1 MLRMLDLF
9 SGIGGFSYAGEKLVG
24 GYETV
29 AFCEYDKHAQKVLR
43 KHWPDTE
50 IIDDVRELA
59 NDADRFRGLVDIVVG
74 GYPCQPFSLAGVRR
88 GDKDDRHLWPEMLR
102 IIQAVRPTWVIGE
115 NVAGHISMGLDE
127 VLSDLEAEGYQAR
140 CFVIPAV
147 AADAHHRRDRCWIIA
162 HTDSEG
168 EPVSA
173 LNEQRVERA
182 VMGYSE
188 LNGSPAAEVRGE
200 PQEDGGRPSEGQGVA
215 EQPKGA
221 GRPRDGQEVARGAG
235 AEDVADAGGRRHR
248 VEKKEIFAGRN
259 TLIIGGADARAED
272 VGDADSSNRAGVFSG
287 EPKQKKRGSGFAAGC
302 EDVSNADS
310 KRLQGVG
317 QKRDDEGSAGLC
329 GGEARWEKSFWEPEP
344 AVGRVANGVSGR
356 VHRLRQL
363 GNSIVPQVAARILW
377 AIKEAHN
384 G

>member
-1 MLRMLDLF
+1 MLKMLDLF

-59 NDADRFRGLVDIVVG
+59 NDAERFRGSVDIICG

-115 NVAGHISMGLDE
+115 NVAGHISMGLDT

-147 AADAHHRRDRCWIIA
+147 AADARHRRDRCWVIA
-162 HTDSEG
+162 HAGREG
-168 EPVSA
+168 QPDGSI
-173 LNEQRVERA
+173 NEQRLERA
-182 VMGYSE
+182 IMGNTQYDGSSAVRDIGRVQREPDRKTQEIEQSE
-188 LNGSPAAEVRGE
+188 GSSSGAEAVGNAEDVRRNIRQDTEREGSKDQQDKPKSGIRGE
-200 PQEDGGRPSEGQGVA
+200 PIRSD
-215 EQPKGA
+215 K
-221 GRPRDGQEVARGAG
+221 
-235 AEDVADAGGRRHR
+235 DV
-248 VEKKEIFAGRN
+248 
-259 TLIIGGADARAED
+259 
-272 VGDADSSNRAGVFSG
+272 
-287 EPKQKKRGSGFAAGC
+287 P
-302 EDVSNADS
+302 NADS
-310 KRLQGVG
+310 QRLQGVG
-317 QKRDDEGSAGLC
+317 QKRDDEGSAGLRS
-329 GGEARWEKSFWEPEP
+329 GEARWQKSFWEPEP
-344 AVGRVANGVSGR
+344 AICRVANGVSGR
-356 VHRLRQL
+356 VHRLKQL

>member
-50 IIDDVRELA
+50 IIDDVRGLA

-182 VMGYSE
+182 EAM
-188 LNGSPAAEVRGE
+188 
-200 PQEDGGRPSEGQGVA
+200 
-215 EQPKGA
+215 
-221 GRPRDGQEVARGAG
+221 
-235 AEDVADAGGRRHR
+235 
-248 VEKKEIFAGRN
+248 
-259 TLIIGGADARAED
+259 
-272 VGDADSSNRAGVFSG
+272 GDADSGAETEQGARLGGKQFDCAPPREWAKEGHRTANASQDVPNASG
-287 EPKQKKRGSGFAAGC
+287 EG
-302 EDVSNADS
+302 
-310 KRLQGVG
+310 LQGDVG
-317 QKRDDEGSAGLC
+317 QGQAGAQGQSEGYPAQC
-329 GGEARWEKSFWEPEP
+329 RWWEPEP
-344 AVGRVANGVSGR
+344 AICRVANGVSGR

>member
-115 NVAGHISMGLDE
+115 NVAGHITMGLDE

-147 AADAHHRRDRCWIIA
+147 AADAYHRRDRCWIIA
-162 HTDSEG
+162 HADREG
-168 EPVSA
+168 EPVGA
-173 LNEQRVERA
+173 VDEQRLERA
-182 VMGYSE
+182 IMG
-188 LNGSPAAEVRGE
+188 NAQHDGSSAVRDIGRVQRE
-200 PQEDGGRPSEGQGVA
+200 PYRQTQEIKQSEGSSSGA
-215 EQPKGA
+215 ETVG
-221 GRPRDGQEVARGAG
+221 D
-235 AEDVADAGGRRHR
+235 AEDVRRDIR
-248 VEKKEIFAGRN
+248 QDTEREGSKDQQDKSQSGVRGKSVGSDK
-259 TLIIGGADARAED
+259 D
-272 VGDADSSNRAGVFSG
+272 V
-287 EPKQKKRGSGFAAGC
+287 P
-302 EDVSNADS
+302 NADS
-310 KRLQGVG
+310 QRLQGVG
-317 QKRDDEGSAGLC
+317 QKRDNEGSAGLC

-344 AVGRVANGVSGR
+344 AVGRVANGVPGR

>member
-147 AADAHHRRDRCWIIA
+147 AADARHRRDRCWVIGRA
-162 HTDSEG
+162 ETVPNTDSEHT
-168 EPVSA
+168 
-173 LNEQRVERA
+173 Q
-182 VMGYSE
+182 
-188 LNGSPAAEVRGE
+188 
-200 PQEDGGRPSEGQGVA
+200 
-215 EQPKGA
+215 A
-221 GRPRDGQEVARGAG
+221 GRISIGIQSQY
-235 AEDVADAGGRRHR
+235 ADPSGG
-248 VEKKEIFAGRN
+248 
-259 TLIIGGADARAED
+259 
-272 VGDADSSNRAGVFSG
+272 GDKS
-287 EPKQKKRGSGFAAGC
+287 
-302 EDVSNADS
+302 
-310 KRLQGVG
+310 
-317 QKRDDEGSAGLC
+317 
-329 GGEARWEKSFWEPEP
+329 RWQAPQLWQPEP
-344 AVGRVANGVSGR
+344 AVGRVANGVPGR

-363 GNSIVPQVAARILW
+363 GNSIVPPVAARILW

>member
-59 NDADRFRGLVDIVVG
+59 NDADRFRGLADIVVG
-74 GYPCQPFSLAGVRR
+74 GYPCQPFSAAGKRR

-102 IIQAVRPTWVIGE
+102 IIQAVRPTWVCGE

-147 AADAHHRRDRCWIIA
+147 AADARHRRDRRWVIA
-162 HTDSEG
+162 HADREG
-168 EPVSA
+168 EPASA
-173 LNEQRVERA
+173 VDEQRLERA
-182 VMGYSE
+182 IMG
-188 LNGSPAAEVRGE
+188 NAKRDGSSAAAVRGK
-200 PQEDGGRPSEGQGVA
+200 PQEDGGRSPQGQGVA
-215 EQPKGA
+215 EQSEGT
-221 GRPRDGQEVARGAG
+221 GRPRDGQKMARG
-235 AEDVADAGGRRHR
+235 
-248 VEKKEIFAGRN
+248 
-259 TLIIGGADARAED
+259 ARAED
-272 VGDADSSNRAGVFSG
+272 VG
-287 EPKQKKRGSGFAAGC
+287 
-302 EDVSNADS
+302 NADS
-310 KRLQGVG
+310 GTKAKQGAGLGGEQFDGAPPREWAEKGDGAANASEDVPNASAQGLQGDVG
-317 QKRDDEGSAGLC
+317 QGQAGAQGQSEGYPAQC
-329 GGEARWEKSFWEPEP
+329 RWWQPEP
-344 AVGRVANGVSGR
+344 SVGRVANGVPGR
-356 VHRLRQL
+356 VHRLKQL

>member
-9 SGIGGFSYAGEKLVG
+9 SGIGGFSYAGERLVG

-43 KHWPDTE
+43 KHWPDVE

-59 NDADRFRGLVDIVVG
+59 NDAERFRGSVDIICG

-88 GDKDDRHLWPEMLR
+88 GDKDDRHLWPQMLR

-147 AADAHHRRDRCWIIA
+147 AADAYHRRDRCWIIA
-162 HTDSEG
+162 HADREG

-173 LNEQRVERA
+173 VNEQRLERA
-182 VMGYSE
+182 VMGDAKRD
-188 LNGSPAAEVRGE
+188 GSSATTVGGE
-200 PQEDGGRPSEGQGVA
+200 PQKDGGGSSEGQGVA
-215 EQPKGA
+215 KQSAGT
-221 GRPRDGQEVARGAG
+221 GRPRDGEEVAGGAG
-235 AEDVADAGGRRHR
+235 AEAMGNAKDIRRDIWQDTERKGSKDQQDKPQSGIRGKPIGSDKDVPYA
-248 VEKKEIFAGRN
+248 
-259 TLIIGGADARAED
+259 
-272 VGDADSSNRAGVFSG
+272 SG
-287 EPKQKKRGSGFAAGC
+287 EGSQGDVRQGQAGT
-302 EDVSNADS
+302 
-310 KRLQGVG
+310 QG
-317 QKRDDEGSAGLC
+317 QSEGYPAQC
-329 GGEARWEKSFWEPEP
+329 RWWEPEP
-344 AVGRVANGVSGR
+344 AVGRVANGISGR
-356 VHRLRQL
+356 IHRLRQL
-363 GNSIVPQVAARILW
+363 GNSIVPPVAARILW

>member
-1 MLRMLDLF
+1 MLKMLDLF

-59 NDADRFRGLVDIVVG
+59 NDAERFRGSVDIICG

-88 GDKDDRHLWPEMLR
+88 GDQDDRHLWPEMLR

-147 AADAHHRRDRCWIIA
+147 AADAYHRRDRCWI
-162 HTDSEG
+162 
-168 EPVSA
+168 V
-173 LNEQRVERA
+173 
-182 VMGYSE
+182 GYSE
-188 LNGSPAAEVRGE
+188 LNGSSAAAVRGE
-200 PQEDGGRPSEGQGVA
+200 PQEDGGRSSEGQSA
-215 EQPKGA
+215 TEQSARA

-235 AEDVADAGGRRHR
+235 AETVGNANESDSKGVNSRKPEPSEQGGRQGLASGC
-248 VEKKEIFAGRN
+248 K
-259 TLIIGGADARAED
+259 D
-272 VGDADSSNRAGVFSG
+272 V
-287 EPKQKKRGSGFAAGC
+287 P
-302 EDVSNADS
+302 NADS
-310 KRLQGVG
+310 QRLQGVG
-317 QKRDDEGSAGLC
+317 QKRDNEGSAGLC

-344 AVGRVANGVSGR
+344 AICRVVNGVPGR
-356 VHRLRQL
+356 VHRLKQL

>member
-59 NDADRFRGLVDIVVG
+59 NDAERFRGSVDIICG

-127 VLSDLEAEGYQAR
+127 VLSDLEAEGYQVR

-162 HTDSEG
+162 HADSEG
-168 EPVSA
+168 QPDGSI
-173 LNEQRVERA
+173 NEQRLERA
-182 VMGYSE
+182 IVG
-188 LNGSPAAEVRGE
+188 NAKHDGSSAAEVRGE
-200 PQEDGGRPSEGQGVA
+200 PQEDGGRSSKGQGIA
-215 EQPKGA
+215 KQSARA
-221 GRPRDGQEVARGAG
+221 GRPRDGQEVARSAG
-235 AEDVADAGGRRHR
+235 AEDVANAGSRRHR
-248 VEKKEIFAGRN
+248 AEKKEIFAGRN
-259 TLIIGGADARAED
+259 TPIIGGADAGAEA
-272 VGDADSSNRAGVFSG
+272 VGDANESDSKGVNSRKP
-287 EPKQKKRGSGFAAGC
+287 EPSEQGGRQGFAAGR
-302 EDVSNADS
+302 EDVPNAS
-310 KRLQGVG
+310 GEGLQGDVG
-317 QKRDDEGSAGLC
+317 QGQAGTQGQSQGYPAQC
-329 GGEARWEKSFWEPEP
+329 RWWEPEP
-344 AVGRVANGVSGR
+344 SVGRVANGIPGR
-356 VHRLRQL
+356 VHRLKQL

>member
-115 NVAGHISMGLDE
+115 NVAGHITLGLDT

-147 AADAHHRRDRCWIIA
+147 AADAYHRRDRCWIIA
-162 HTDSEG
+162 HTDSQG

-173 LNEQRVERA
+173 VNEQRMERA
-182 VMGYSE
+182 
-188 LNGSPAAEVRGE
+188 
-200 PQEDGGRPSEGQGVA
+200 
-215 EQPKGA
+215 
-221 GRPRDGQEVARGAG
+221 
-235 AEDVADAGGRRHR
+235 
-248 VEKKEIFAGRN
+248 I
-259 TLIIGGADARAED
+259 
-272 VGDADSSNRAGVFSG
+272 VGDANESDSKGVNSRKP
-287 EPKQKKRGSGFAAGC
+287 EPSEQGGRQGFAARR
-302 EDVSNADS
+302 EDVPNADS
-310 KRLQGVG
+310 AHPQRGWVSSGIHAQHADIDCGS
-317 QKRDDEGSAGLC
+317 DEGRRQATQ
-329 GGEARWEKSFWEPEP
+329 FWKPEP
-344 AVGRVANGVSGR
+344 AVGRVANGVPGR
-356 VHRLRQL
+356 IHRLKQL

-377 AIKEAHN
+377 AIKEAHDAKV
-384 G
+384 

>member
-29 AFCEYDKHAQKVLR
+29 AFCEYDKHAQRVLR

-74 GYPCQPFSLAGVRR
+74 GYPCQPFSAAGKRR

-147 AADAHHRRDRCWIIA
+147 AADARHRRDRCWIVGYSKHDGSFASGDIGRIQRELDRQTQKIEQSA
-162 HTDSEG
+162 GSGDRASAVGNAEREQRGTAKARRLDVDRSVLDRSQGREETDATEGSSADVSNPDSEG
-168 EPVSA
+168 
-173 LNEQRVERA
+173 LQRQ
-182 VMGYSE
+182 SK
-188 LNGSPAAEVRGE
+188 
-200 PQEDGGRPSEGQGVA
+200 
-215 EQPKGA
+215 PKGSRQK
-221 GRPRDGQEVARGAG
+221 GRQQ
-235 AEDVADAGGRRHR
+235 
-248 VEKKEIFAGRN
+248 
-259 TLIIGGADARAED
+259 IG
-272 VGDADSSNRAGVFSG
+272 
-287 EPKQKKRGSGFAAGC
+287 
-302 EDVSNADS
+302 
-310 KRLQGVG
+310 
-317 QKRDDEGSAGLC
+317 DEGLPWG
-329 GGEARWEKSFWEPEP
+329 KSKFWEPEP
-344 AVGRVANGVSGR
+344 GVGRVANGVSGR

>member
-59 NDADRFRGLVDIVVG
+59 NDAERFRGSVDIICG

-115 NVAGHISMGLDE
+115 NVAGHISMGLDT
-127 VLSDLEAEGYQAR
+127 VLSDLENQGYQAR

-162 HTDSEG
+162 HADSEG

-173 LNEQRVERA
+173 VDEQRLERTI
-182 VMGYSE
+182 MGDTKHD
-188 LNGSPAAEVRGE
+188 GSSAAEVGGKPE
-200 PQEDGGRPSEGQGVA
+200 EDGGGASKGQGVA
-215 EQPKGA
+215 KQSARA

-235 AEDVADAGGRRHR
+235 AEAMGNADESDSKGVNSRKPEPSEQGGRQG
-248 VEKKEIFAGRN
+248 FA
-259 TLIIGGADARAED
+259 ARRED
-272 VGDADSSNRAGVFSG
+272 VPDADS
-287 EPKQKKRGSGFAAGC
+287 Q
-302 EDVSNADS
+302 
-310 KRLQGVG
+310 RLQGVG
-317 QKRDDEGSAGLC
+317 QKRDDEGSAGLR
-329 GGEARWEKSFWEPEP
+329 GGEAKWEKSFWEPEP
-344 AVGRVANGVSGR
+344 AVGRVANGVPGR
-356 VHRLRQL
+356 VHRLKQL

>member
-29 AFCEYDKHAQKVLR
+29 AFCEYDKHCQRVLR

-59 NDADRFRGLVDIVVG
+59 DDADRFRGLVDIVVG

-127 VLSDLEAEGYQAR
+127 VLSDLEAANYTAR
-140 CFVIPAV
+140 TFVIPAV
-147 AADAHHRRDRCWIIA
+147 AADAPHRRDRVWIVA
-162 HTDSEG
+162 HTNSNG
-168 EPVSA
+168 EPNDPA
-173 LNEQRVERA
+173 RIKKRERMVA
-182 VMGYSE
+182 NT
-188 LNGSPAAEVRGE
+188 NGS
-200 PQEDGGRPSEGQGVA
+200 
-215 EQPKGA
+215 
-221 GRPRDGQEVARGAG
+221 
-235 AEDVADAGGRRHR
+235 
-248 VEKKEIFAGRN
+248 
-259 TLIIGGADARAED
+259 
-272 VGDADSSNRAGVFSG
+272 
-287 EPKQKKRGSGFAAGC
+287 GC
-302 EDVSNADS
+302 EREPRRQSRLELTNRNLA
-310 KRLQGVG
+310 KR
-317 QKRDDEGSAGLC
+317 R
-329 GGEARWEKSFWEPEP
+329 FWEPEP
-344 AVGRVANGVSGR
+344 AVGRVVNGLSGR
-356 VHRLRQL
+356 VHRIKQL

>member
-29 AFCEYDKHAQKVLR
+29 AFCEYDKHCQRVLR

-59 NDADRFRGLVDIVVG
+59 DDADRFRGLVDIVVG

-127 VLSDLEAEGYQAR
+127 VLSDLEAANYTAR
-140 CFVIPAV
+140 TFVIPAV
-147 AADAHHRRDRCWIIA
+147 AADAPHRRDRVWIVA
-162 HTDSEG
+162 HTNSNG
-168 EPVSA
+168 EPNDPA
-173 LNEQRVERA
+173 RIKKRERMVA
-182 VMGYSE
+182 NT
-188 LNGSPAAEVRGE
+188 NGS
-200 PQEDGGRPSEGQGVA
+200 
-215 EQPKGA
+215 
-221 GRPRDGQEVARGAG
+221 
-235 AEDVADAGGRRHR
+235 
-248 VEKKEIFAGRN
+248 
-259 TLIIGGADARAED
+259 
-272 VGDADSSNRAGVFSG
+272 
-287 EPKQKKRGSGFAAGC
+287 GC
-302 EDVSNADS
+302 EREPRRQSRLEPTNRNLA
-310 KRLQGVG
+310 KR
-317 QKRDDEGSAGLC
+317 R
-329 GGEARWEKSFWEPEP
+329 FWEPEP
-344 AVGRVANGVSGR
+344 AVGRVVNGLSGR
-356 VHRLRQL
+356 VHRIKQL

>member
-1 MLRMLDLF
+1 MLDLF

-59 NDADRFRGLVDIVVG
+59 NDAERFRGSVDIICG

-127 VLSDLEAEGYQAR
+127 VLSDLEAAGYQAR
-140 CFVIPAV
+140 CYVIPAV
-147 AADAHHRRDRCWIIA
+147 AADAYHRRERCWIVGYSKHDGSFASGDIGRIQRELNRQTQEIEQSKGSSDRA
-162 HTDSEG
+162 SAVGDTKREQRGTAEARRLDVDRTILDRSQGREETDAVEGSGADVPNASGEGLQGDVGQGQARAQGQSEG
-168 EPVSA
+168 
-173 LNEQRVERA
+173 
-182 VMGYSE
+182 Y
-188 LNGSPAAEVRGE
+188 PA
-200 PQEDGGRPSEGQGVA
+200 Q
-215 EQPKGA
+215 
-221 GRPRDGQEVARGAG
+221 
-235 AEDVADAGGRRHR
+235 
-248 VEKKEIFAGRN
+248 
-259 TLIIGGADARAED
+259 
-272 VGDADSSNRAGVFSG
+272 
-287 EPKQKKRGSGFAAGC
+287 C
-302 EDVSNADS
+302 
-310 KRLQGVG
+310 
-317 QKRDDEGSAGLC
+317 
-329 GGEARWEKSFWEPEP
+329 RWWEPEP

>member
-115 NVAGHISMGLDE
+115 NVAGHISMGLDT
-127 VLSDLEAEGYQAR
+127 VLSDLENSHYQAR
-140 CFVIPAV
+140 CFSIPAV
-147 AADAHHRRDRCWIIA
+147 AADAYHRRDRCWIVGYSKHDGSFASGDIGRIQGELNRQ
-162 HTDSEG
+162 TQEIEQSEG
-168 EPVSA
+168 SGDRASA
-173 LNEQRVERA
+173 VGNAEREQRGTAEARRLDVDRSVLDRSQGREETDAVE
-182 VMGYSE
+182 
-188 LNGSPAAEVRGE
+188 GSGADVPNASGE
-200 PQEDGGRPSEGQGVA
+200 GLQGDVGQGQAGAQGQSEGYPAQ
-215 EQPKGA
+215 
-221 GRPRDGQEVARGAG
+221 
-235 AEDVADAGGRRHR
+235 
-248 VEKKEIFAGRN
+248 
-259 TLIIGGADARAED
+259 
-272 VGDADSSNRAGVFSG
+272 
-287 EPKQKKRGSGFAAGC
+287 C
-302 EDVSNADS
+302 
-310 KRLQGVG
+310 
-317 QKRDDEGSAGLC
+317 
-329 GGEARWEKSFWEPEP
+329 RWWEPEP

>member
-59 NDADRFRGLVDIVVG
+59 NDAERFRGSVDIICG

-115 NVAGHISMGLDE
+115 NVAGHITMGLDE

-147 AADAHHRRDRCWIIA
+147 GADAYHRRDRCWIVGYA
-162 HTDSEG
+162 KRDGS
-168 EPVSA
+168 SA
-173 LNEQRVERA
+173 
-182 VMGYSE
+182 S
-188 LNGSPAAEVRGE
+188 EVRGK
-200 PQEDGGRPSEGQGVA
+200 PQEDGGRPPQGQGAAEQSEGT
-215 EQPKGA
+215 
-221 GRPRDGQEVARGAG
+221 GRPRDGQKMARG
-235 AEDVADAGGRRHR
+235 
-248 VEKKEIFAGRN
+248 
-259 TLIIGGADARAED
+259 ARAED
-272 VGDADSSNRAGVFSG
+272 VG
-287 EPKQKKRGSGFAAGC
+287 
-302 EDVSNADS
+302 NADS
-310 KRLQGVG
+310 GTKAKQGAGLGGEQFDGAPPREWAEKGNGVANASEDVPNASAQGLQGDVG
-317 QKRDDEGSAGLC
+317 QGQAGAQGQSEGYPAQC
-329 GGEARWEKSFWEPEP
+329 RWWQPEP
-344 AVGRVANGVSGR
+344 SVGRVANGVSGR
-356 VHRLRQL
+356 VHRLKQL
-363 GNSIVPQVAARILW
+363 GNSICPQVAARILW

>member
-74 GYPCQPFSLAGVRR
+74 GYPCQPCSLAGVRR

-147 AADAHHRRDRCWIIA
+147 ATDAHHRRDRCWIVGYA
-162 HTDSEG
+162 KRDGS
-168 EPVSA
+168 SA
-173 LNEQRVERA
+173 
-182 VMGYSE
+182 
-188 LNGSPAAEVRGE
+188 PAVRGE
-200 PQEDGGRPSEGQGVA
+200 PQEDGGRSSKGQGAA
-215 EQPKGA
+215 EQSQGT
-221 GRPRDGQEVARGAG
+221 GRPRDGQEVAGGAG
-235 AEDVADAGGRRHR
+235 
-248 VEKKEIFAGRN
+248 
-259 TLIIGGADARAED
+259 AED

-287 EPKQKKRGSGFAAGC
+287 EPKQKKRGSGFASGC
-302 EDVSNADS
+302 KDVPNADS
-310 KRLQGVG
+310 QRLQGVG
-317 QKRDDEGSAGLC
+317 QKRDNEESAGLRS
-329 GGEARWEKSFWEPEP
+329 GEARWEKSFWEPEP
-344 AVGRVANGVSGR
+344 AVGRVANGIPGR